1 MAINVSNLGTFMIG
15 SLRSTDITLQGSSG
29 NDLKISANPAATTSY
44 QMVMPQTNGT
54 LGDVLTIG
62 GGSDLVWAPPTG
74 ITSVTA
80 TSTLGANK
88 SGQMVVKDG
97 NVDDRIIRL
106 AGPRMVENGTGF
118 DIANLN
124 INGNV
129 LKHFDGSGDVD
140 IQLSPGHHT
149 RILSPTSSPVVTI
162 GEDGDVIAKSLQLGD
177 SEPLGGASNPT
188 SLQFVSGGINVL
200 VDTTIDADL
209 SLPDNHNLNL
219 GNDDDLVLVHNGTNN
234 VITSTTGN
242 LLVDNQNVTGE
253 TVFKLGTATAATAFQ
268 VKNSAGNTLFKVA
281 GDGTISPTGAI
292 TGSWIFTGTKAGI
305 LGTLDIIDLSSTSID
320 TNIRVHVNSG
330 LDVVDGDL
338 TLKASGGKIIIEDT
352 KVIQLSTTT
361 AVNALTAGAS
371 NVSLSADGDLTLGT
385 NPSNQNSNIK
395 LQSDGTVFVDYDA
408 RIPADPLPLEVN
420 NKVMGIGKYIA
431 MGYEKVYRTYNDPI
445 VVGDSVTYIPSQI
458 ATGVIVR
465 TSLTGSST
473 DTFPTAAA
481 IYAEFGSVNNRGLV
495 VYIKNQDLINNIT
508 FTPNSGVVFFANSPS
523 IGPQATACVLVI
535 AVSSG
540 VTHVHFLWRSG
551 V

>member
-219 GNDDDLVLVHNGTNN
+219 GNDDDLEDK
-234 VITSTTGN
+234 S
-242 LLVDNQNVTGE
+242 E
-253 TVFKLGTATAATAFQ
+253 T
-268 VKNSAGNTLFKVA
+268 
-281 GDGTISPTGAI
+281 
-292 TGSWIFTGTKAGI
+292 
-305 LGTLDIIDLSSTSID
+305 
-320 TNIRVHVNSG
+320 
-330 LDVVDGDL
+330 
-338 TLKASGGKIIIEDT
+338 SGGGGRKRKGGQDEEKREVRDKAKRKKEKTREKREVKDT
-352 KVIQLSTTT
+352 ERNMNKRRL
-361 AVNALTAGAS
+361 
-371 NVSLSADGDLTLGT
+371 DGWGV
-385 NPSNQNSNIK
+385 QN
-395 LQSDGTVFVDYDA
+395 
-408 RIPADPLPLEVN
+408 
-420 NKVMGIGKYIA
+420 
-431 MGYEKVYRTYNDPI
+431 
-445 VVGDSVTYIPSQI
+445 
-458 ATGVIVR
+458 
-465 TSLTGSST
+465 
-473 DTFPTAAA
+473 
-481 IYAEFGSVNNRGLV
+481 
-495 VYIKNQDLINNIT
+495 
-508 FTPNSGVVFFANSPS
+508 
-523 IGPQATACVLVI
+523 
-535 AVSSG
+535 
-540 VTHVHFLWRSG
+540 
-551 V
+551 